1 MRIALCKKGN
11 FSTGSLKTGFPMGL
25 GNDKVESYV
34 ELNFNNGKADFKHVL
49 SRINLKVC
57 LKKVLSFP
65 T

>member
-1 MRIALCKKGN
+1 
-11 FSTGSLKTGFPMGL
+11 MGL